1 MEPRPED
8 LEQVS
13 LYEHL
18 RNLGQQMLAE
28 PDFHRDA
35 LEGVLDEVLEDI
47 QTLHR
52 GYESPPPPGGEVVQA
67 FVVEALGL
75 YTECV
80 EAMKSYLDEPEEALL
95 QQGLERAEEAE
106 DLLVAVEMVIQE
118 NKEALGGGRVS

>member
-8 LEQVS
+8 LDQVS

-18 RNLGQQMLAE
+18 RNLGEQMLAE
-28 PDFHRDA
+28 PDCYRDT

-52 GYESPPPPGGEVVQA
+52 GYQIPPPPGGEVVQA
-67 FVVEALGL
+67 FVVEALDL
-75 YTECV
+75 YAQCV
-80 EAMKSYLDEPEEALL
+80 EAMKTYLDEPEATLI
-95 QQGLERAEEAE
+95 QQGLEKAEEAE

-118 NKEALGGGRVS
+118 NKEALGGGRVT

>member
-1 MEPRPED
+1 MESRPED

-18 RNLGQQMLAE
+18 RNLGEQMLAE

-52 GYESPPPPGGEVVQA
+52 GYQNPPPRGGEVVQA
-67 FVVEALGL
+67 FVVEALDL
-75 YTECV
+75 YAQCV
-80 EAMKSYLDEPEEALL
+80 ESMKTYLEEPEATLI
-95 QQGLERAEEAE
+95 QQGLEKAEEAE
-106 DLLVAVEMVIQE
+106 DLLVAVEMVVQE
-118 NKEALGGGRVS
+118 NKEALGGGQVS